1 MWWAAI
7 CHEHLLSTR
16 FEERVNETRNLYA
29 LYDDYKYLGDYTAKE
44 IARICQV
51 KGSRVS
57 AIADSGRM
65 ISDRYRLELV
75 DTVVVWTPQL
85 RGTWDRMRR
94 RILTAGRR

>member
-1 MWWAAI
+1 MVK
-7 CHEHLLSTR
+7 TK
-16 FEERVNETRNLYA
+16 NLYA
-29 LYDDYKYLGDYTAKE
+29 LYDRDKYLGDYVAKE
-44 IARICQV
+44 IAQIC
-51 KGSRVS
+51 KISGSRVS

>member
-1 MWWAAI
+1 M
-7 CHEHLLSTR
+7 
-16 FEERVNETRNLYA
+16 VKTRNLYA
-29 LYDDYKYLGDYTAKE
+29 IYDRDEYMGDYTARE
-44 IARICQV
+44 IAQICMIS
-51 KGSRVS
+51 GSRVS

-85 RGTWDRMRR
+85 RGTWDRMRW